1 MKILTAMLTLFLI
14 AGCGD
19 DETNPLSS
27 KEEQLIGSWRLD
39 IEGVDDEDFGFTYSF
54 ARDKSVVNKM
64 GGAFLKRLQEIEGI
78 DIGRLKGVDGGTVN
92 LRGRW
97 AMEDDTLEVVFET
110 LDVALFGSVLGVQIS
125 VPVHQLQ
132 LPSDKDYRLSYTCS
146 ITGDE
151 LILRGKSLTVG
162 VPLDQAVEA
171 EVPEEDLGPI
181 GKMGLE
187 LASDFLLDVI
197 RQEHLDE
204 AAFIRAR

>member
-1 MKILTAMLTLFLI
+1 MKILTAILTLLLI

-39 IEGVDDEDFGFTYSF
+39 IEAVDDEDFGFTYSF

-97 AMEDDTLEVVFET
+97 TMEDDTLEVVFET

-132 LPSDKDYRLSYTCS
+132 LPPDEEYRLSYTCS

-151 LILRGKSLTVG
+151 LIVRGRSLTVG
-162 VPLDQAVEA
+162 VPLGQAVEA
-171 EVPEEDLGPI
+171 ELSEVDLGRI
-181 GKMGLE
+181 GKLGLE
-187 LASDFLLDVI
+187 LASDFLVDVI

-204 AAFIRAR
+204 AAFIRVR

>member
-1 MKILTAMLTLFLI
+1 
-14 AGCGD
+14 
-19 DETNPLSS
+19 
-27 KEEQLIGSWRLD
+27 
-39 IEGVDDEDFGFTYSF
+39 
-54 ARDKSVVNKM
+54 
-64 GGAFLKRLQEIEGI
+64 
-78 DIGRLKGVDGGTVN
+78 
-92 LRGRW
+92 
-97 AMEDDTLEVVFET
+97 MEDDTLEVVFET

-171 EVPEEDLGPI
+171 ELPEEDLGPI

>member
-1 MKILTAMLTLFLI
+1 MKILTAILTLFLI
-14 AGCGD
+14 AGCGG
-19 DETNPLSS
+19 DETDPLSS

-39 IEGVDDEDFGFTYSF
+39 VQAVDDEDFEFTYSF

-92 LRGRW
+92 LRGQW
-97 AMEDDTLEVVFET
+97 TVEGDTLEIVFET
-110 LDVALFGSVLGVQIS
+110 LDVALFGSVLGVRIS

-132 LPSDKDYRLSYTCS
+132 LPLDEEYRLGYTCS
-146 ITGDE
+146 IAGDE
-151 LILRGKSLTVG
+151 LILRGRSLTVG

-171 EVPEEDLGPI
+171 ELPEEDLGPI

-187 LASDFLLDVI
+187 LASDFLVDVI
-197 RQEHLDE
+197 GQEHLDE
-204 AAFIRAR
+204 AAFIRVR